1 MDVSSY
7 LGGSFLTHTDL
18 LQSSQVWTI
27 REVKEEMVGT
37 DVKVVVYFA
46 EHQKGLG
53 LNRINLRAITQDY
66 GVNTNFWIG
75 KPVELFR
82 DKTQFQGQLVDCVRV
97 RIPPPAAPPAEQPP
111 QQQQPGELEYVP
123 AKDIDAPF

>member
-1 MDVSSY
+1 MYWADVCVSRRRC
-7 LGGSFLTHTDL
+7 
-18 LQSSQVWTI
+18 WTI

-37 DVKVVVYFA
+37 DAKVVVYFA

-53 LNRINLRAITQDY
+53 LNKINLRAIAQDY

-82 DKTQFQGQLVDCVRV
+82 DKTQFQGQVVDFVRV

>member
-1 MDVSSY
+1 MYWADVCVSRRRC
-7 LGGSFLTHTDL
+7 
-18 LQSSQVWTI
+18 WTI

-37 DVKVVVYFA
+37 DAKVVVYFA

-53 LNRINLRAITQDY
+53 LNKINLRAITQDY

-82 DKTQFQGQLVDCVRV
+82 DKTQFQGQRPRGVMSAISSGLVWWR
-97 RIPPPAAPPAEQPP
+97 
-111 QQQQPGELEYVP
+111 L
-123 AKDIDAPF
+123 